1 MRTIKINYWIE
12 LIDMLIYYVDKNFQD
27 ELLDWINNMLIFFIK
42 IIEMNY

>member
-27 ELLDWINNMLIFFIK
+27 ELLDWINNMLIFLIK